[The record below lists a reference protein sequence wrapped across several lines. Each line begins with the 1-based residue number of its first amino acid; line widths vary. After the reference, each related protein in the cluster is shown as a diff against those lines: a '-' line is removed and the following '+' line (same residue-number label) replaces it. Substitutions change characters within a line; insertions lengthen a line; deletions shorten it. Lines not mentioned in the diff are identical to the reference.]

1 VRELALRRALGATT
15 GDVVRVVVRSI
26 APVFVCGLAA
36 GLIAAAALG
45 RTVASVLVDVEPLDP
60 ITFAATGALTL
71 LVGLL
76 AIAGPARRALRID
89 PARVL
94 RGS

>member
-1 VRELALRRALGATT
+1 MIDGV
-15 GDVVRVVVRSI
+15 
-26 APVFVCGLAA
+26 APVFAA
-36 GLIAAAALG
+36 GLVVGLLLAAALG
-45 RTVASVLVDVEPLDP
+45 RTFGAVLVDVDPLDP
-60 ITFAATGALTL
+60 WTFAITGGLLL
-71 LVGLL
+71 LVGVL